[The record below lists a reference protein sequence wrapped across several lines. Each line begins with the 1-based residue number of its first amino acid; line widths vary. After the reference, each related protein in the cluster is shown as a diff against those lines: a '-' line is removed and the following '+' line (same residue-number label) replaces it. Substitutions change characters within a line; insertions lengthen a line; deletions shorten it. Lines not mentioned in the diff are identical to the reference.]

1 MLKDAQGHPLYCRHY
16 TYDPSGNLL
25 GEFLYGNLTGKSKG
39 SLTISPEGKPL
50 NQGFDLLY
58 IGHEYIPDGRHLV
71 RYENSPTDSH
81 DYLYHYVENTDKIS
95 ARFTISGEGVRQ
107 REFFEYDEHGALMTH
122 IQDDGSSFEPDNL
135 QHVTERRIQR
145 ITNSRVF
152 PVGLPVI
159 VEERYLDLK
168 TGKERL
174 LKKISNVYDH
184 AGHLSSQTVYDCIG
198 KAAYTLQWSYNA
210 MGQMVSEQDALGQMT
225 HRSYDSNGNLVYEEG
240 PGNKGHR
247 VYGYDLMN
255 RLIRSEEISSGGDR
269 LVKTF
274 SYDLRDCMVRSTEF
288 DGSESLYSYDALG
301 RMIQSDSSVL
311 GVQQKRYDEF
321 GNVIEFIDGE
331 GNRTQAAYTLHGK
344 PYWILYPDG
353 SEEHFEYSV
362 KGKLM
367 KATARNGTLTTY
379 AYDYLGWAI
388 SKEVFSPEGKLLTC
402 QTRCYNAFHLLSET
416 DANGYVT
423 SYAYD
428 GAGRLISKEK
438 EGQRTEYLYDT
449 LGRVTETRQIM
460 GGSYLATLQLF
471 DNLDRVIEEKVQDA
485 SSYGIRTIRWGD

>member
-1 MLKDAQGHPLYCRHY
+1 M
-16 TYDPSGNLL
+16 YDQ
-25 GEFLYGNLTGKSKG
+25 E
-39 SLTISPEGKPL
+39 
-50 NQGFDLLY
+50 
-58 IGHEYIPDGRHLV
+58 
-71 RYENSPTDSH
+71 
-81 DYLYHYVENTDKIS
+81 
-95 ARFTISGEGVRQ
+95 
-107 REFFEYDEHGALMTH
+107 
-122 IQDDGSSFEPDNL
+122 
-135 QHVTERRIQR
+135 
-145 ITNSRVF
+145 
-152 PVGLPVI
+152 
-159 VEERYLDLK
+159 
-168 TGKERL
+168 
-174 LKKISNVYDH
+174 
-184 AGHLSSQTVYDCIG
+184 GHLSSQTHYDCMG
-198 KAAYTLQWSYNA
+198 KAAYTLRLSYNA
-210 MGQMVSEQDALGQMT
+210 MGQVISEQDALGQTT

-255 RLIRSEEISSGGDR
+255 RLIREEEISSGGDR

-274 SYDLRDCMVRSTEF
+274 SYDFKGLYGPQYGVRWQRDVLISMMPS
-288 DGSESLYSYDALG
+288 G

-367 KATARNGTLTTY
+367 KATARNGTLTIY
-379 AYDYLGWAI
+379 AYDYLGRAI

-402 QTRCYNAFHLLSET
+402 QTRCYNDFHLFSET

-449 LGRVTETRQIM
+449 LGRLHGNEANHWRI
-460 GGSYLATLQLF
+460 LF
-471 DNLDRVIEEKVQDA
+471 
-485 SSYGIRTIRWGD
+485 GDGAAV